1 MIVSNISKMNVL
13 CHDCK
18 IADTYFTRLK
28 GLLGKSQ
35 IASDEGLLIKPCRSV
50 HTIGMRFVIDVI
62 FVATDGRVVELVH
75 EMGPRR
81 VSPHVKE
88 AQMVLEVK
96 AGQIKK
102 SGVEIGDQLS
112 FQ

>member
-13 CHDCK
+13 CHECK
-18 IADTYFTRLK
+18 VADSYFTRLK

-35 IASDEGLLIKPCRSV
+35 IAPDAGLLIKPCRSV
-50 HTIGMRFVIDVI
+50 HTIGMKFVIDVI
-62 FVATDGRVVELVH
+62 FLAVDGKVVGLVE

-81 VSPHVKE
+81 LSPHCKE
-88 AQMVLEVK
+88 ARMVLEVK
-96 AGQIKK
+96 AGKIRE